1 MGKIKS
7 KAIKRTAR
15 ELLKEGVEFEDNFS
29 KNKKVLGTTM
39 PSKKIRNQVAGYLA
53 RIKQQQKTPPRKKK
67 EPVVEERPRRREF

>member
-15 ELLKEGVEFEDNFS
+15 ELINEGIEFEDNFN
-29 KNKKVLGTTM
+29 KNKKILGATM
-39 PSKKIRNQVAGYLA
+39 PGKKIRNQMAGYLA

-67 EPVVEERPRRREF
+67 EPVVEERPRRRRF